1 VKKNSLLSAIP
12 FGILVIIAIIGP
24 LVVPYDPERVVGA
37 STLAPSMEHLFG
49 TDSTG
54 MDVFSRVVAA
64 TRINLFMALLVT
76 LFATAVGLVLGL
88 LIGMNEANAGIF
100 GFLGRGTNRVI
111 DLTDAIPALIVG
123 IVVVGLFGPTVL
135 SLSLALAFIMM
146 PNQVR
151 LTRAEVLKVRT
162 DAYLDAA
169 RMAGQTPLSV
179 MFRHVLPNSCR
190 PALENS
196 SLVFGVSIIV
206 SASLGF
212 LGVGLVPPTPEW
224 GSMISTGVSDVML
237 GTWWTT
243 VFPAIALCLAVA
255 CAAGATGALTR
266 LTRGGALAGR

>member
-1 VKKNSLLSAIP
+1 VKKTSLASALP
-12 FGILVIIAIIGP
+12 FAVLLLIAIVGP
-24 LVVPYDPERVVGA
+24 FVVPYDPERVVGA
-37 STLAPSMEHLFG
+37 STLAPSAAHIFG

-76 LFATAVGLVLGL
+76 VFATTVGLIVGLV
-88 LIGMNEANAGIF
+88 IGMNESNGGIAGL
-100 GFLGRGTNRVI
+100 LGRGTNRLI

-123 IVVVGLFGPTVL
+123 IVVVGLFGPSVL
-135 SLSLALAFIMM
+135 SLSIALAFIMM

-169 RMAGQTPLSV
+169 RMAGQTPLQV

-212 LGVGLVPPTPEW
+212 LGVGLAPPTPEW
-224 GSMISTGVSDVML
+224 GAMISSGVSDVML

-243 VFPAIALCLAVA
+243 VFPAVALCVAVG
-255 CAAGATGALTR
+255 CAAAATGALTR